1 MVDRYHHCSYAVSV
15 PGGTE
20 RGDRQK
26 KENAAEI
33 NKSSFLP
40 LEEGEE
46 RNEKSVADVQPHS
59 FSASKSNPLD
69 IKGVKV
75 MKKTKVKKQKTPK
88 KQGCSLFLLLMLLAL
103 APVVLATVI
112 LSTTSLHLT
121 RTNLEGSV
129 QTTLHV
135 TADNLAKYCKE
146 NEITAM
152 NASGYY
158 EYLDSLKE
166 EDLEMAILADG
177 IPATT
182 SIKNENDYRIREIP
196 MDQDLVSGGGTDGY
210 YDKNV
215 VIDGNAYYGYYIPIM
230 NDGRITAVAFAAER
244 KNDITD
250 ALWEIKVVF
259 LICAVGMVLLF
270 GAICFFLSRALSSR
284 MKETGARVDALAEGD
299 LSAKKES
306 HSIVREIRNLLL
318 NTSQM
323 QRNLA
328 QVIGGVQEISGEL
341 LNSVRQVAEGSNAT
355 MEQAEQISQAVDQLS
370 AAAEEMAENV
380 QNISDRMDEIGAAVN
395 DISAS
400 VGQLQKDSE
409 EMQDNSRK
417 AGEGMEK
424 IMTGSS
430 RSVESV
436 DTITS
441 KIHETNDYIEK
452 IDEAVALI
460 FSISGQTN
468 LLSLNASI
476 EAARAGEAGRGF
488 AVVAEEI
495 RKLSE
500 QSAAGAE
507 QIKELAQGITEKSGE
522 TVEQADVVKDII
534 REEQDYIIATRE
546 QYQQLE
552 QSIRHSAEE
561 IRKIAGETRH
571 LSQQKEDILGNIGS
585 LSAISEENA
594 ANNQQVNA
602 NIDEILTQ
610 IQTVGA
616 NCDKMKQISG
626 ELENSVAYFHTEKEP
641 AGK

>member
-1 MVDRYHHCSYAVSV
+1 
-15 PGGTE
+15 
-20 RGDRQK
+20 
-26 KENAAEI
+26 
-33 NKSSFLP
+33 
-40 LEEGEE
+40 
-46 RNEKSVADVQPHS
+46 
-59 FSASKSNPLD
+59 
-69 IKGVKV
+69 
-75 MKKTKVKKQKTPK
+75 MKKTKVKKQKTLK

-250 ALWEIKVVF
+250 ALWEIEVVF

-400 VGQLQKDSE
+400 AGQLQKDSE

-561 IRKIAGETRH
+561 IRKIAGETTH

>member
-1 MVDRYHHCSYAVSV
+1 
-15 PGGTE
+15 
-20 RGDRQK
+20 
-26 KENAAEI
+26 
-33 NKSSFLP
+33 
-40 LEEGEE
+40 
-46 RNEKSVADVQPHS
+46 
-59 FSASKSNPLD
+59 
-69 IKGVKV
+69 

-103 APVVLATVI
+103 APAVLTTVI

-121 RTNLEGSV
+121 RTNLEESV

-158 EYLDSLKE
+158 EYLDSLKGE
-166 EDLEMAILADG
+166 GLEMAILLDG

-182 SIKNENDYRIREIP
+182 SIKNENDYRVREIP
-196 MDQDLVSGGGTDGY
+196 MDQDLVSAGGTEGY

-215 VIDGNAYYGYYIPIM
+215 LIEGNTYYGYYIPIV

-244 KNDITD
+244 KNEITD
-250 ALWEIKVVF
+250 ALWGIEIVF

-270 GAICFFLSRALSSR
+270 GIISFFLSRALSGK
-284 MKETGARVDALAEGD
+284 MKETGRRVDALAEGD
-299 LSAKKES
+299 LSARKES
-306 HSIVREIRNLLL
+306 GSIVREIQDLLQ
-318 NTSQM
+318 NTAQM
-323 QRNLA
+323 QQNLA
-328 QVIGGVQEISGEL
+328 QVIGGVQEVSGEL
-341 LNSVRQVAEGSNAT
+341 LNSVQQVAEGSGAT
-355 MEQAEQISQAVDQLS
+355 TEQATQISQAMEQLS
-370 AAAEEMAENV
+370 SAAEEMAENV
-380 QNISDRMDEIGAAVN
+380 QNISDRMDEIGEAVN

-400 VGQLQKDSE
+400 AGQLQADSA

-424 IMTGSS
+424 IMTGSN

-436 DTITS
+436 NTITA

-507 QIKELAQGITEKSGE
+507 QIKNLAQGIMEKSGE
-522 TVEQADVVKDII
+522 TVEQADVVKGII
-534 REEQDYIIATRE
+534 REEQDQIIATRE
-546 QYQQLE
+546 QYKQLE

-561 IRKIAGETRH
+561 IRKIAEETGH

-602 NIDEILTQ
+602 NIEEILTQ
-610 IQTVGA
+610 IQTVGT

-626 ELENSVAYFHTEKEP
+626 ELENSVAYFHTEENLSGNDKKDLRQEV
-641 AGK
+641 

>member
-1 MVDRYHHCSYAVSV
+1 
-15 PGGTE
+15 
-20 RGDRQK
+20 
-26 KENAAEI
+26 
-33 NKSSFLP
+33 
-40 LEEGEE
+40 
-46 RNEKSVADVQPHS
+46 
-59 FSASKSNPLD
+59 
-69 IKGVKV
+69 

-103 APVVLATVI
+103 APVVLATVL

-121 RTNLEGSV
+121 RTNLEESV

-146 NEITAM
+146 NEITVI

-158 EYLDSLKE
+158 EYLDSLKDE
-166 EDLEMAILADG
+166 GLEMAILLDG
-177 IPATT
+177 VPATT

-196 MDQDLVSGGGTDGY
+196 MDQDRVSGGGTEGY

-215 VIDGNAYYGYYIPIM
+215 VIEGNTYYGYYIPILS
-230 NDGRITAVAFAAER
+230 NGQITAVAFAAER
-244 KNDITD
+244 KNEIVD
-250 ALWEIKVVF
+250 ALLGIETAF
-259 LICAVGMVLLF
+259 LISAAGIVVLF
-270 GAICFFLSRALSSR
+270 GIICFFLSRALSGK
-284 MKETGARVDALAEGD
+284 MKETGRRVDALAEGD
-299 LSAKKES
+299 LSARKEAD
-306 HSIVREIRNLLL
+306 SIVREIKDLLRN
-318 NTSQM
+318 TAQM
-323 QRNLA
+323 QQNLA
-328 QVIGGVQEISGEL
+328 QVIGGVQEVSGEL
-341 LNSVRQVAEGSNAT
+341 LNSVQQVAEGSGAT
-355 MEQAEQISQAVDQLS
+355 TEQAEQIGSAMEQLS
-370 AAAEEMAENV
+370 SAAEEMAENV
-380 QNISDRMDEIGAAVN
+380 QNISDRMDEIGEAVN

-400 VGQLQKDSE
+400 VAQLQKNSE
-409 EMQDNSRK
+409 EMQDNSKK
-417 AGEGMEK
+417 AGEGMEN
-424 IMTGSS
+424 IMNGSK

-436 DTITS
+436 DTITA

-507 QIKELAQGITEKSGE
+507 QIKSLAQGIMEKSGE

-534 REEQDYIIATRE
+534 RKEQEHIVTTGE
-546 QYQQLE
+546 QYRQLE
-552 QSIRHSAEE
+552 QSIRQSAEE
-561 IRKIAGETRH
+561 IRRIAGETGR

-602 NIDEILTQ
+602 NIEEILTQ

-626 ELENSVAYFHTEKEP
+626 ELENSVAYFHTEKAPVAE
-641 AGK
+641 

>member
-1 MVDRYHHCSYAVSV
+1 M
-15 PGGTE
+15 
-20 RGDRQK
+20 
-26 KENAAEI
+26 KE
-33 NKSSFLP
+33 
-40 LEEGEE
+40 
-46 RNEKSVADVQPHS
+46 
-59 FSASKSNPLD
+59 
-69 IKGVKV
+69 
-75 MKKTKVKKQKTPK
+75 TKAKKQKAPK
-88 KQGCSLFLLLMLLAL
+88 KQGASLFLLLMLLAL

-121 RTNLEGSV
+121 RMNLEESV

-158 EYLDSLKE
+158 EYLDSLRDE
-166 EDLEMAILADG
+166 GLEMAILADG
-177 IPATT
+177 IPAAT
-182 SIKNENDYRIREIP
+182 SIKNENDYRVREIP
-196 MDQDLVSGGGTDGY
+196 LDQDLVSAGGTEGY
-210 YDKNV
+210 YDKSV
-215 VIDGNAYYGYYIPIM
+215 VIEGNTYYGYYIPIV
-230 NDGRITAVAFAAER
+230 NDGQTIAVAFAGER
-244 KNDITD
+244 KNEITD
-250 ALWEIKVVF
+250 VLWGIEIVF
-259 LICAVGMVLLF
+259 LLCAVGMVILF
-270 GAICFFLSRALSSR
+270 GAICFFLSRALTGK
-284 MKETGARVDALAEGD
+284 MKETGRRVDALAEGD
-299 LSAKKES
+299 LSTRKEAS
-306 HSIVREIRNLLL
+306 SIVREIRDLLQ
-318 NTSQM
+318 NTTQM
-323 QRNLA
+323 QQNLA
-328 QVIGGVQEISGEL
+328 QVIGGVQEVSGEL
-341 LNSVRQVAEGSNAT
+341 LKSVSQVAEGSDAAR
-355 MEQAEQISQAVDQLS
+355 EQAGQISQAMEQLS
-370 AAAEEMAENV
+370 SAAEEMAENV
-380 QNISDRMDEIGAAVN
+380 QNISDRMDEIGEAVN
-395 DISAS
+395 DISKSA
-400 VGQLQKDSE
+400 GQLQKDSE

-424 IMTGSS
+424 ILSGSS

-436 DTITS
+436 DTITA

-507 QIKELAQGITEKSGE
+507 QIKELAQGIMAKSGE
-522 TVEQADVVKDII
+522 TVEQADVVKGII
-534 REEQDYIIATRE
+534 REEQDQIVATRQ
-546 QYQQLE
+546 QYGQLE

-561 IRKIAGETRH
+561 IRKIAGETGH
-571 LSQQKEDILGNIGS
+571 LSQQKETILENIGS

-602 NIDEILTQ
+602 NIEEILTQ
-610 IQTVGA
+610 IQTVGT

-641 AGK
+641 VLK

>member
-1 MVDRYHHCSYAVSV
+1 MKRAWLMCSH
-15 PGGTE
+15 TL
-20 RGDRQK
+20 
-26 KENAAEI
+26 
-33 NKSSFLP
+33 FP
-40 LEEGEE
+40 LVKVIHWIL
-46 RNEKSVADVQPHS
+46 R
-59 FSASKSNPLD
+59 
-69 IKGVKV
+69 GVKV
-75 MKKTKVKKQKTPK
+75 MKRTKVKKQKTPK

-196 MDQDLVSGGGTDGY
+196 MDQDLVSGGGTEGY

-250 ALWEIKVVF
+250 ALWEIEVVF

-400 VGQLQKDSE
+400 AGQLQKDSE

-602 NIDEILTQ
+602 NIEEILTQ

-626 ELENSVAYFHTEKEP
+626 ELESSVAYFHTEKEP

>member
-1 MVDRYHHCSYAVSV
+1 
-15 PGGTE
+15 
-20 RGDRQK
+20 
-26 KENAAEI
+26 
-33 NKSSFLP
+33 
-40 LEEGEE
+40 
-46 RNEKSVADVQPHS
+46 
-59 FSASKSNPLD
+59 
-69 IKGVKV
+69 
-75 MKKTKVKKQKTPK
+75 MKKTKVKKQKIPK

-166 EDLEMAILADG
+166 EGLEMAILADG

-196 MDQDLVSGGGTDGY
+196 MDQDLVSAGGTDGY

-215 VIDGNAYYGYYIPIM
+215 VIEGNTYYGYYIPIM
-230 NDGRITAVAFAAER
+230 NNGQITAVAFAAER
-244 KNDITD
+244 KNEITD
-250 ALWEIKVVF
+250 ALWEIEVVF
-259 LICAVGMVLLF
+259 MVCAVGMVILF
-270 GAICFFLSRALSSR
+270 GVICFFLSRALSGK
-284 MKETGARVDALAEGD
+284 MKETGSRVDALAEGD
-299 LSAKKES
+299 LSARKES
-306 HSIVREIRNLLL
+306 DSIVREIRNLLQ

-323 QRNLA
+323 QWKLA
-328 QVIGGVQEISGEL
+328 QVIGGVQEVSGEL
-341 LNSVRQVAEGSNAT
+341 LNSVRQVAAGSDAT
-355 MEQAEQISQAVDQLS
+355 TEQAGQISQAMEQLS
-370 AAAEEMAENV
+370 SAAEEMAENV
-380 QNISDRMDEIGAAVN
+380 QNISDRMDEIGEAVN
-395 DISAS
+395 DISVSA
-400 VGQLQKDSE
+400 GQLQKDSE
-409 EMQDNSRK
+409 EIQDNSKK

-424 IMTGSS
+424 IMTGSN

-436 DTITS
+436 NTITA

-507 QIKELAQGITEKSGE
+507 QIKNLAQGIMEKSGE
-522 TVEQADVVKDII
+522 TVEQADVVKNII

-602 NIDEILTQ
+602 NIEEILTQ

-626 ELENSVAYFHTEKEP
+626 ELESSVAYFHTEKEP

>member
-1 MVDRYHHCSYAVSV
+1 
-15 PGGTE
+15 
-20 RGDRQK
+20 
-26 KENAAEI
+26 
-33 NKSSFLP
+33 
-40 LEEGEE
+40 
-46 RNEKSVADVQPHS
+46 
-59 FSASKSNPLD
+59 
-69 IKGVKV
+69 
-75 MKKTKVKKQKTPK
+75 MKKTKTMKQKSPK
-88 KQGCSLFLLLMLLAL
+88 KQGASLFLILMLLAL

-121 RTNLEGSV
+121 RTNLEESV

-146 NEITAM
+146 NQITAI

-166 EDLEMAILADG
+166 EGLEMAILADG
-177 IPATT
+177 IPAAT

-196 MDQDLVSGGGTDGY
+196 MEQDLVSAGGTEGY

-215 VIDGNAYYGYYIPIM
+215 VIEGNTYYGYYIPIV
-230 NDGRITAVAFAAER
+230 NDGQITAVAFAAER
-244 KNDITD
+244 KNEITD
-250 ALWEIKVVF
+250 ALRGIEIVF
-259 LICAVGMVLLF
+259 LISAVGMVILF
-270 GAICFFLSRALSSR
+270 GVICFFLSRALTGK
-284 MKETGARVDALAEGD
+284 MKETGNRVDALAEGD
-299 LSAKKES
+299 LSARKETS
-306 HSIVREIRNLLL
+306 SIVREIRDLLQ
-318 NTSQM
+318 NTAQM
-323 QRNLA
+323 QENLA
-328 QVIGGVQEISGEL
+328 EVIGGVQEVSGEL
-341 LNSVRQVAEGSNAT
+341 LNSVRQVAEGSDAT
-355 MEQAEQISQAVDQLS
+355 TEQAGQISQAMEQLS
-370 AAAEEMAENV
+370 SAAEEMAENV
-380 QNISDRMDEIGAAVN
+380 QNISDRMDEIGEAVN
-395 DISAS
+395 DISVSAE
-400 VGQLQKDSE
+400 QLQKDSE

-424 IMTGSS
+424 ILSGSN

-436 DTITS
+436 DTITAR
-441 KIHETNDYIEK
+441 IHETNNYIEK

-507 QIKELAQGITEKSGE
+507 QIKELAQGIMQKSGE

-534 REEQDYIIATRE
+534 REEQDQIVATRQ
-546 QYQQLE
+546 QYGQLE

-561 IRKIAGETRH
+561 IRRIAGETGR
-571 LSQQKEDILGNIGS
+571 LSQQKEDILGSIGS

-602 NIDEILTQ
+602 NIEEILTQ
-610 IQTVGA
+610 IQTVGT
-616 NCDKMKQISG
+616 NCDRMKQISG
-626 ELENSVAYFHTEKEP
+626 ELESSVAYFHTEKEP

>member
-1 MVDRYHHCSYAVSV
+1 
-15 PGGTE
+15 
-20 RGDRQK
+20 
-26 KENAAEI
+26 
-33 NKSSFLP
+33 
-40 LEEGEE
+40 
-46 RNEKSVADVQPHS
+46 
-59 FSASKSNPLD
+59 
-69 IKGVKV
+69 

-196 MDQDLVSGGGTDGY
+196 MDQDLVSGGGTEGY

-215 VIDGNAYYGYYIPIM
+215 VIEGNAYYGYYIPIM

-250 ALWEIKVVF
+250 ALWEIEVVF

-299 LSAKKES
+299 LSAQKES

-400 VGQLQKDSE
+400 AGQLQKDSE

-507 QIKELAQGITEKSGE
+507 QIKELAQGIMEKSGE

>member
-1 MVDRYHHCSYAVSV
+1 
-15 PGGTE
+15 
-20 RGDRQK
+20 
-26 KENAAEI
+26 
-33 NKSSFLP
+33 
-40 LEEGEE
+40 
-46 RNEKSVADVQPHS
+46 
-59 FSASKSNPLD
+59 
-69 IKGVKV
+69 

-230 NDGRITAVAFAAER
+230 NDGQITAVAFAAER

-400 VGQLQKDSE
+400 AGQLQKDSE

-561 IRKIAGETRH
+561 IRKIAGETTH

>member
-1 MVDRYHHCSYAVSV
+1 
-15 PGGTE
+15 
-20 RGDRQK
+20 
-26 KENAAEI
+26 
-33 NKSSFLP
+33 
-40 LEEGEE
+40 
-46 RNEKSVADVQPHS
+46 
-59 FSASKSNPLD
+59 
-69 IKGVKV
+69 

-152 NASGYY
+152 NASSYY

-196 MDQDLVSGGGTDGY
+196 MDQDLVSGGGTEGY

-215 VIDGNAYYGYYIPIM
+215 VIEGNAYYGYYIPIM

-250 ALWEIKVVF
+250 ALWEIEVVF

-299 LSAKKES
+299 LSAQKES

-370 AAAEEMAENV
+370 AAAEEMAGNV

-400 VGQLQKDSE
+400 AGQLQKDSE

-441 KIHETNDYIEK
+441 KIRETNDYIEK

-507 QIKELAQGITEKSGE
+507 QIKELAQGIMEKSGE

>member
-1 MVDRYHHCSYAVSV
+1 
-15 PGGTE
+15 
-20 RGDRQK
+20 
-26 KENAAEI
+26 
-33 NKSSFLP
+33 
-40 LEEGEE
+40 
-46 RNEKSVADVQPHS
+46 
-59 FSASKSNPLD
+59 
-69 IKGVKV
+69 
-75 MKKTKVKKQKTPK
+75 MKKTKVKKQKIPK

-152 NASGYY
+152 NASNYY

-196 MDQDLVSGGGTDGY
+196 MDQDLVSDGGTEGY

-215 VIDGNAYYGYYIPIM
+215 VIEGNAYYGYYIPIM

-250 ALWEIKVVF
+250 ALWEIEVVF
-259 LICAVGMVLLF
+259 LICAVGIVLLF

-284 MKETGARVDALAEGD
+284 MKETGARVNALAEGD
-299 LSAKKES
+299 LSAQKES

-328 QVIGGVQEISGEL
+328 QVIGGVQEVSGEL

-400 VGQLQKDSE
+400 AEQLQKDSE

-424 IMTGSS
+424 IKTGSN

-507 QIKELAQGITEKSGE
+507 QIKELAQGIMEKSGE
-522 TVEQADVVKDII
+522 TVEQADVVKNII

-602 NIDEILTQ
+602 NIEEILTQ

-626 ELENSVAYFHTEKEP
+626 ELESSVAYFHTEKEP

>member
-1 MVDRYHHCSYAVSV
+1 
-15 PGGTE
+15 
-20 RGDRQK
+20 
-26 KENAAEI
+26 
-33 NKSSFLP
+33 
-40 LEEGEE
+40 
-46 RNEKSVADVQPHS
+46 
-59 FSASKSNPLD
+59 
-69 IKGVKV
+69 
-75 MKKTKVKKQKTPK
+75 MKKTKTMKQKSPK
-88 KQGCSLFLLLMLLAL
+88 KQGASLFLILMLLAL

-121 RTNLEGSV
+121 RTNLEESV

-146 NEITAM
+146 NQITAI

-166 EDLEMAILADG
+166 EGLEMAILADG
-177 IPATT
+177 IPAAT

-196 MDQDLVSGGGTDGY
+196 MEQDLVSAGGTEGY

-215 VIDGNAYYGYYIPIM
+215 VIEGNTYYGYYIPIV
-230 NDGRITAVAFAAER
+230 NDGQITAVAFAAER
-244 KNDITD
+244 KNEITD
-250 ALWEIKVVF
+250 ALRGIEIVF
-259 LICAVGMVLLF
+259 LISAVGMVILF
-270 GAICFFLSRALSSR
+270 GVICFFLSRALTGK
-284 MKETGARVDALAEGD
+284 MKETGNRVDALAEGD
-299 LSAKKES
+299 LRARKETS
-306 HSIVREIRNLLL
+306 SIVREIRDLLQ
-318 NTSQM
+318 NTAQM
-323 QRNLA
+323 QENLA
-328 QVIGGVQEISGEL
+328 EVIGGVQEVSGEL
-341 LNSVRQVAEGSNAT
+341 LNSVRQVAEGSDAT
-355 MEQAEQISQAVDQLS
+355 TEQAGQISQAMEQLS
-370 AAAEEMAENV
+370 SAAEEMAENV
-380 QNISDRMDEIGAAVN
+380 QNISDRMDEIGEAVN
-395 DISAS
+395 DISVSAE
-400 VGQLQKDSE
+400 QLQKDSE

-424 IMTGSS
+424 ILSGSN

-436 DTITS
+436 DTITA
-441 KIHETNDYIEK
+441 KIHETNNYIEK

-507 QIKELAQGITEKSGE
+507 QIKELAQGIMQKSGE
-522 TVEQADVVKDII
+522 TVEQADVVKGII
-534 REEQDYIIATRE
+534 REEQDQIVATRQ
-546 QYQQLE
+546 QYGQLE

-561 IRKIAGETRH
+561 IRRIAEETGH
-571 LSQQKEDILGNIGS
+571 LSQQKEDILGSIGS

-602 NIDEILTQ
+602 NIEEILTQ
-610 IQTVGA
+610 IQTVGT
-616 NCDKMKQISG
+616 NCDRMKQISG
-626 ELENSVAYFHTEKEP
+626 ELESSVAYFHTEKEP

>member
-1 MVDRYHHCSYAVSV
+1 MKRAWLMCSH
-15 PGGTE
+15 TL
-20 RGDRQK
+20 
-26 KENAAEI
+26 
-33 NKSSFLP
+33 FP
-40 LEEGEE
+40 LVKVIHWIL
-46 RNEKSVADVQPHS
+46 R
-59 FSASKSNPLD
+59 
-69 IKGVKV
+69 GVKV

-196 MDQDLVSGGGTDGY
+196 MDQDLVSGGGTEGY

-250 ALWEIKVVF
+250 ALWEIEVVF

-299 LSAKKES
+299 LSAQKES

-400 VGQLQKDSE
+400 AGQLQKDSE

-602 NIDEILTQ
+602 NIEEILTQ

>member
-1 MVDRYHHCSYAVSV
+1 MKRAWLMCSH
-15 PGGTE
+15 TL
-20 RGDRQK
+20 
-26 KENAAEI
+26 
-33 NKSSFLP
+33 FP
-40 LEEGEE
+40 LVKVIHWIL
-46 RNEKSVADVQPHS
+46 R
-59 FSASKSNPLD
+59 
-69 IKGVKV
+69 GVKV
-75 MKKTKVKKQKTPK
+75 MKKTKVKKQKTSK

-152 NASGYY
+152 NASSYY

-196 MDQDLVSGGGTDGY
+196 MDQDLVSGGGTEGY

-215 VIDGNAYYGYYIPIM
+215 VIEGNAYYGYYIPIM

-250 ALWEIKVVF
+250 ALWEIEVVF

-299 LSAKKES
+299 LSAQKES

-400 VGQLQKDSE
+400 AGQLQKDSE

-507 QIKELAQGITEKSGE
+507 QIKELAQGIMEKSGE

>member
-1 MVDRYHHCSYAVSV
+1 
-15 PGGTE
+15 
-20 RGDRQK
+20 
-26 KENAAEI
+26 
-33 NKSSFLP
+33 
-40 LEEGEE
+40 
-46 RNEKSVADVQPHS
+46 
-59 FSASKSNPLD
+59 
-69 IKGVKV
+69 

-88 KQGCSLFLLLMLLAL
+88 KQGYSLFLLLMLLAL

-259 LICAVGMVLLF
+259 LICAAGIVLLF

-284 MKETGARVDALAEGD
+284 MKETGARVNALAEGD

-400 VGQLQKDSE
+400 AGQLQKDSE

-507 QIKELAQGITEKSGE
+507 QIKELAQGIMEKSGE

-602 NIDEILTQ
+602 NIEEILTQ

>member
-1 MVDRYHHCSYAVSV
+1 
-15 PGGTE
+15 
-20 RGDRQK
+20 
-26 KENAAEI
+26 
-33 NKSSFLP
+33 
-40 LEEGEE
+40 
-46 RNEKSVADVQPHS
+46 
-59 FSASKSNPLD
+59 
-69 IKGVKV
+69 

-196 MDQDLVSGGGTDGY
+196 MDQDLVSGGGTEGY

-215 VIDGNAYYGYYIPIM
+215 VIEGNAYYGYYIPIM

-250 ALWEIKVVF
+250 ALWEIEVVF

-299 LSAKKES
+299 LSAQKES

-400 VGQLQKDSE
+400 AGQLQKDSE

-602 NIDEILTQ
+602 NIEEILTQ

>member
-1 MVDRYHHCSYAVSV
+1 MKRAWLMCSH
-15 PGGTE
+15 TL
-20 RGDRQK
+20 
-26 KENAAEI
+26 
-33 NKSSFLP
+33 FP
-40 LEEGEE
+40 LVKVIHWIL
-46 RNEKSVADVQPHS
+46 R
-59 FSASKSNPLD
+59 
-69 IKGVKV
+69 GVKV

-196 MDQDLVSGGGTDGY
+196 MDQDLVSGGGTEGY

-215 VIDGNAYYGYYIPIM
+215 VIEGNAYYGYYIPIM

-250 ALWEIKVVF
+250 ALWEIEVVF

-299 LSAKKES
+299 LSAQKES

-400 VGQLQKDSE
+400 AGQLQKDSE

-507 QIKELAQGITEKSGE
+507 QIKELAQGIMEKSGE

>member
-1 MVDRYHHCSYAVSV
+1 
-15 PGGTE
+15 
-20 RGDRQK
+20 
-26 KENAAEI
+26 
-33 NKSSFLP
+33 
-40 LEEGEE
+40 
-46 RNEKSVADVQPHS
+46 
-59 FSASKSNPLD
+59 
-69 IKGVKV
+69 
-75 MKKTKVKKQKTPK
+75 MKRTKVKKQKTPK

-196 MDQDLVSGGGTDGY
+196 MDQDLVSGGGTEGY

-250 ALWEIKVVF
+250 ALWEIEVVF

-306 HSIVREIRNLLL
+306 HSIVREICNLLL

-400 VGQLQKDSE
+400 AGQLQKDSE

-424 IMTGSS
+424 ILTGSS

-507 QIKELAQGITEKSGE
+507 QIKELAQGIMEKSGE

-534 REEQDYIIATRE
+534 REEQDHIIATRE

>member
-1 MVDRYHHCSYAVSV
+1 MKRAWLMCSHTLFPLVKV
-15 PGGTE
+15 IHWILRGG
-20 RGDRQK
+20 
-26 KENAAEI
+26 
-33 NKSSFLP
+33 
-40 LEEGEE
+40 
-46 RNEKSVADVQPHS
+46 
-59 FSASKSNPLD
+59 
-69 IKGVKV
+69 KV

-166 EDLEMAILADG
+166 EGLEMAILADG

-196 MDQDLVSGGGTDGY
+196 MDQDLVSGGGTEGY

-215 VIDGNAYYGYYIPIM
+215 VIEGNAYYGYYIPIM

-250 ALWEIKVVF
+250 ALWEIEVVF

-299 LSAKKES
+299 LSAQKES

-370 AAAEEMAENV
+370 AAAEEMAGNV

-400 VGQLQKDSE
+400 AGQLQKDSE

-441 KIHETNDYIEK
+441 KIRETNDYIEK

-507 QIKELAQGITEKSGE
+507 QIKELAQGIMEKSGE

-602 NIDEILTQ
+602 NIEEILTQ

-641 AGK
+641 DGK

>member
-1 MVDRYHHCSYAVSV
+1 
-15 PGGTE
+15 
-20 RGDRQK
+20 
-26 KENAAEI
+26 
-33 NKSSFLP
+33 
-40 LEEGEE
+40 
-46 RNEKSVADVQPHS
+46 
-59 FSASKSNPLD
+59 
-69 IKGVKV
+69 
-75 MKKTKVKKQKTPK
+75 MKKTKANKQKTLK
-88 KQGCSLFLLLMLLAL
+88 KQGCGLFLLLMLLAL
-103 APVVLATVI
+103 TPVVLATVI
-112 LSTTSLHLT
+112 LSTTSLHQT
-121 RTNLEGSV
+121 RTNLEDSV

-135 TADNLAKYCKE
+135 TADNLSKYCKE

-158 EYLDSLKE
+158 EYLDSLKGE
-166 EDLEMAILADG
+166 GLEMAILADG

-182 SIKNENDYRIREIP
+182 SIKNENDYRVREIP
-196 MDQDLVSGGGTDGY
+196 MDQDLVSNGGTEGY

-215 VIDGNAYYGYYIPIM
+215 MIDGNAYYGYYIPIM

-244 KNDITD
+244 KNEITD
-250 ALWEIKVVF
+250 ALRGIEAVF
-259 LICAVGMVLLF
+259 LICAVGMVILF
-270 GAICFFLSRALSSR
+270 GIICFFLSRALSGK
-284 MKETGARVDALAEGD
+284 MKETGSRVDALAEGD
-299 LSAKKES
+299 LSARKES
-306 HSIVREIRNLLL
+306 GSIVREIQELLQ
-318 NTSQM
+318 NTAQM
-323 QRNLA
+323 QQNLA
-328 QVIGGVQEISGEL
+328 QVIGEVQEVSGEL
-341 LNSVRQVAEGSNAT
+341 LNSVQQVAEGSAVT
-355 MEQAEQISQAVDQLS
+355 TEQAEQISSAMEQLS
-370 AAAEEMAENV
+370 SAAEEMAENV
-380 QNISDRMDEIGAAVN
+380 QNISDRMDEIGEAVN

-400 VGQLQKDSE
+400 AGQLQKDSA

-424 IMTGSS
+424 IMTGSN

-436 DTITS
+436 NTITA

-507 QIKELAQGITEKSGE
+507 QIKNLAQGIMEKSGE
-522 TVEQADVVKDII
+522 TVEQADVVKGII
-534 REEQDYIIATRE
+534 REEQDQIITTRE

-561 IRKIAGETRH
+561 IRKIAEETGH

-602 NIDEILTQ
+602 NIEEILTQ

-616 NCDKMKQISG
+616 NCDKMNRISK

-641 AGK
+641 AAE

>member
-1 MVDRYHHCSYAVSV
+1 M
-15 PGGTE
+15 
-20 RGDRQK
+20 
-26 KENAAEI
+26 KE
-33 NKSSFLP
+33 
-40 LEEGEE
+40 
-46 RNEKSVADVQPHS
+46 
-59 FSASKSNPLD
+59 
-69 IKGVKV
+69 
-75 MKKTKVKKQKTPK
+75 TKAKKQKAPK
-88 KQGCSLFLLLMLLAL
+88 KQGASLFLLLMLLAL

-121 RTNLEGSV
+121 RMNLEESV

-158 EYLDSLKE
+158 EYLDSLRDE
-166 EDLEMAILADG
+166 GLEMAILADG

-182 SIKNENDYRIREIP
+182 SIKNENDYRVREIP
-196 MDQDLVSGGGTDGY
+196 LDQDLVSAGGTEGY
-210 YDKNV
+210 YDKSV
-215 VIDGNAYYGYYIPIM
+215 VIEGNTYYGYYIPIV
-230 NDGRITAVAFAAER
+230 NDGQTIAVAFAGER
-244 KNDITD
+244 KNEITD
-250 ALWEIKVVF
+250 ALWGIEIVF
-259 LICAVGMVLLF
+259 LLCAVGMVILF
-270 GAICFFLSRALSSR
+270 GAICFFLSRALTGK
-284 MKETGARVDALAEGD
+284 MKETGRRVDALAEGD
-299 LSAKKES
+299 LSTRKEAS
-306 HSIVREIRNLLL
+306 SIVREIQDLLQ
-318 NTSQM
+318 NTTQM
-323 QRNLA
+323 QQNLA
-328 QVIGGVQEISGEL
+328 QVIGGVQEVSGEL
-341 LNSVRQVAEGSNAT
+341 LKSVSQVAEGSDAAR
-355 MEQAEQISQAVDQLS
+355 EQAGQISQAMEQLS
-370 AAAEEMAENV
+370 SAAEEMAENV
-380 QNISDRMDEIGAAVN
+380 QNISDRMDEIGEAVN
-395 DISAS
+395 DISKSA
-400 VGQLQKDSE
+400 GQLQKDSE

-424 IMTGSS
+424 ILSGSS

-436 DTITS
+436 DTITA

-507 QIKELAQGITEKSGE
+507 QIKELAQGIMAKSGE
-522 TVEQADVVKDII
+522 TVEQADVVKGII
-534 REEQDYIIATRE
+534 REEQDQIVATRQ
-546 QYQQLE
+546 QYGQLE

-561 IRKIAGETRH
+561 IRKIAGETGH
-571 LSQQKEDILGNIGS
+571 LSQQKETILENIGS

-602 NIDEILTQ
+602 NIEEILTQ
-610 IQTVGA
+610 IQTVGT

-641 AGK
+641 VLK

>member
-1 MVDRYHHCSYAVSV
+1 
-15 PGGTE
+15 
-20 RGDRQK
+20 
-26 KENAAEI
+26 
-33 NKSSFLP
+33 
-40 LEEGEE
+40 
-46 RNEKSVADVQPHS
+46 
-59 FSASKSNPLD
+59 
-69 IKGVKV
+69 
-75 MKKTKVKKQKTPK
+75 MKKTKVKKQKTSK

-196 MDQDLVSGGGTDGY
+196 MDQDLVSGGGTEGY

-250 ALWEIKVVF
+250 ALWEIEVVF
-259 LICAVGMVLLF
+259 LICAAGIVLLF

-299 LSAKKES
+299 LSAQKES

-328 QVIGGVQEISGEL
+328 QVIGGVQEVAGEL

-355 MEQAEQISQAVDQLS
+355 MEQAEQISQTVDQLS

-400 VGQLQKDSE
+400 AGQLQKDSE

-476 EAARAGEAGRGF
+476 EAARAGE
-488 AVVAEEI
+488 
-495 RKLSE
+495 LSL
-500 QSAAGAE
+500 
-507 QIKELAQGITEKSGE
+507 IHI
-522 TVEQADVVKDII
+522 
-534 REEQDYIIATRE
+534 
-546 QYQQLE
+546 
-552 QSIRHSAEE
+552 
-561 IRKIAGETRH
+561 
-571 LSQQKEDILGNIGS
+571 
-585 LSAISEENA
+585 
-594 ANNQQVNA
+594 
-602 NIDEILTQ
+602 
-610 IQTVGA
+610 
-616 NCDKMKQISG
+616 
-626 ELENSVAYFHTEKEP
+626 
-641 AGK
+641 

>member
-1 MVDRYHHCSYAVSV
+1 MKRAWLMCSH
-15 PGGTE
+15 TL
-20 RGDRQK
+20 
-26 KENAAEI
+26 
-33 NKSSFLP
+33 FP
-40 LEEGEE
+40 LVKVIHWIL
-46 RNEKSVADVQPHS
+46 R
-59 FSASKSNPLD
+59 
-69 IKGVKV
+69 GVKV
-75 MKKTKVKKQKTPK
+75 MKRTKVKKQKTPK

-196 MDQDLVSGGGTDGY
+196 MDQDLVSGGGTEGY

-250 ALWEIKVVF
+250 ALWEIEVVF

-341 LNSVRQVAEGSNAT
+341 LNSVRQVAEGSNTT

-400 VGQLQKDSE
+400 AGQLQKDSE

-561 IRKIAGETRH
+561 IRKIAGETTH

>member
-1 MVDRYHHCSYAVSV
+1 MKRAWLMCSH
-15 PGGTE
+15 TL
-20 RGDRQK
+20 
-26 KENAAEI
+26 
-33 NKSSFLP
+33 FP
-40 LEEGEE
+40 LVKVIHWIL
-46 RNEKSVADVQPHS
+46 R
-59 FSASKSNPLD
+59 
-69 IKGVKV
+69 GVKV
-75 MKKTKVKKQKTPK
+75 MKRTKVKKQKTPK

-196 MDQDLVSGGGTDGY
+196 MDQDLVSGGGTEGY

-250 ALWEIKVVF
+250 ALWEIEVVF

-380 QNISDRMDEIGAAVN
+380 QNISDRIDEIGAAVN

-400 VGQLQKDSE
+400 AGQLQKDSE

-507 QIKELAQGITEKSGE
+507 QIKELAQGIMEKSGE

-602 NIDEILTQ
+602 NIEEILTQ

>member
-1 MVDRYHHCSYAVSV
+1 
-15 PGGTE
+15 
-20 RGDRQK
+20 
-26 KENAAEI
+26 
-33 NKSSFLP
+33 
-40 LEEGEE
+40 
-46 RNEKSVADVQPHS
+46 
-59 FSASKSNPLD
+59 
-69 IKGVKV
+69 

-103 APVVLATVI
+103 APVVLATVL
-112 LSTTSLHLT
+112 LSTTSLYLT
-121 RTNLEGSV
+121 RTNLEESV

-146 NEITAM
+146 NEITAI

-158 EYLDSLKE
+158 EYLDSLKDE
-166 EDLEMAILADG
+166 GLEMAILLDG
-177 IPATT
+177 VPATT

-196 MDQDLVSGGGTDGY
+196 MDQDRVSDGGTEGY

-215 VIDGNAYYGYYIPIM
+215 VIEGNTYYGYYIPILS
-230 NDGRITAVAFAAER
+230 NGQITAVAFAAER
-244 KNDITD
+244 KNEITD
-250 ALWEIKVVF
+250 ALLGIEIVF
-259 LICAVGMVLLF
+259 LISAAGIVVLF
-270 GAICFFLSRALSSR
+270 GIICFFLSRALSGK
-284 MKETGARVDALAEGD
+284 MKETGRRVDALAEGD
-299 LSAKKES
+299 LSARKEAD
-306 HSIVREIRNLLL
+306 SIVREIKDLLRN
-318 NTSQM
+318 TAQM
-323 QRNLA
+323 QQNLA
-328 QVIGGVQEISGEL
+328 QVIGGVQEVSGEL
-341 LNSVRQVAEGSNAT
+341 LNSVQQVAEGSDAT
-355 MEQAEQISQAVDQLS
+355 TEQAEQIGSAMEQLS
-370 AAAEEMAENV
+370 SAAEEMAENV
-380 QNISDRMDEIGAAVN
+380 QNISDRMDEIGEAVN

-400 VGQLQKDSE
+400 VAQLQKNSE
-409 EMQDNSRK
+409 EMQDNSKK
-417 AGEGMEK
+417 AGEGMEN
-424 IMTGSS
+424 IMNGSK

-436 DTITS
+436 DTITA

-507 QIKELAQGITEKSGE
+507 QIKSLAQGIMEKSGE
-522 TVEQADVVKDII
+522 TVEQADVVKNII
-534 REEQDYIIATRE
+534 RKEQEHIITTGE
-546 QYQQLE
+546 QYRQLE
-552 QSIRHSAEE
+552 QSIRQSAEE
-561 IRKIAGETRH
+561 IRRIAGETGR

-602 NIDEILTQ
+602 NIEEILTQ

-626 ELENSVAYFHTEKEP
+626 ELENSVAYFHTEKAPVAE
-641 AGK
+641 

>member
-1 MVDRYHHCSYAVSV
+1 
-15 PGGTE
+15 
-20 RGDRQK
+20 
-26 KENAAEI
+26 
-33 NKSSFLP
+33 
-40 LEEGEE
+40 
-46 RNEKSVADVQPHS
+46 
-59 FSASKSNPLD
+59 
-69 IKGVKV
+69 

-152 NASGYY
+152 NASSYY

-196 MDQDLVSGGGTDGY
+196 MDQDLVSGGGTEGY

-215 VIDGNAYYGYYIPIM
+215 VIEGNAYYGYYIPIM

-250 ALWEIKVVF
+250 ALWEIEVVF

-299 LSAKKES
+299 LSAQKES

-400 VGQLQKDSE
+400 AGQLQKDSE

-507 QIKELAQGITEKSGE
+507 QIKELAQGIMEKSGE

>member
-1 MVDRYHHCSYAVSV
+1 MKRAWLMCSH
-15 PGGTE
+15 TL
-20 RGDRQK
+20 
-26 KENAAEI
+26 
-33 NKSSFLP
+33 FP
-40 LEEGEE
+40 LVKVIHWIL
-46 RNEKSVADVQPHS
+46 R
-59 FSASKSNPLD
+59 
-69 IKGVKV
+69 GVKV

-196 MDQDLVSGGGTDGY
+196 MDQDLVSGGGTEGY

-250 ALWEIKVVF
+250 ALWEIEVVF

-400 VGQLQKDSE
+400 AGQLQKDSE

-561 IRKIAGETRH
+561 IRKIAGETTH

-594 ANNQQVNA
+594 ADNQQVNA

>member
-1 MVDRYHHCSYAVSV
+1 MKRAWLMCSH
-15 PGGTE
+15 TL
-20 RGDRQK
+20 
-26 KENAAEI
+26 
-33 NKSSFLP
+33 FP
-40 LEEGEE
+40 LVKVIHWIL
-46 RNEKSVADVQPHS
+46 R
-59 FSASKSNPLD
+59 
-69 IKGVKV
+69 GVKV

-196 MDQDLVSGGGTDGY
+196 MDQDLVSGGGTEGY

-250 ALWEIKVVF
+250 ALWEIEVVF

-400 VGQLQKDSE
+400 AGQLQKDSE

-424 IMTGSS
+424 ILTGSS

-507 QIKELAQGITEKSGE
+507 QIKELAQGIMEKSGE

-602 NIDEILTQ
+602 NIEEILTQ

>member
-1 MVDRYHHCSYAVSV
+1 MKRAWLMCSH
-15 PGGTE
+15 TL
-20 RGDRQK
+20 
-26 KENAAEI
+26 
-33 NKSSFLP
+33 FP
-40 LEEGEE
+40 LVKVIHWIL
-46 RNEKSVADVQPHS
+46 R
-59 FSASKSNPLD
+59 
-69 IKGVKV
+69 GVKV

-152 NASGYY
+152 NASSYY

-196 MDQDLVSGGGTDGY
+196 MDQDLVSGGGTEGY

-215 VIDGNAYYGYYIPIM
+215 VIEGNAYYGYYIPIM

-259 LICAVGMVLLF
+259 LICAAGIVLLF

-299 LSAKKES
+299 LSAQKES

-400 VGQLQKDSE
+400 AGQLQKDSE

-441 KIHETNDYIEK
+441 KIRETNDYIEK

-507 QIKELAQGITEKSGE
+507 QIKELAQGIMEKSGE

-602 NIDEILTQ
+602 NIEEILTQ

>member
-1 MVDRYHHCSYAVSV
+1 
-15 PGGTE
+15 
-20 RGDRQK
+20 
-26 KENAAEI
+26 
-33 NKSSFLP
+33 
-40 LEEGEE
+40 
-46 RNEKSVADVQPHS
+46 
-59 FSASKSNPLD
+59 
-69 IKGVKV
+69 
-75 MKKTKVKKQKTPK
+75 MKKTKVKKQKTLK

-196 MDQDLVSGGGTDGY
+196 MDQDLVSGGGTEGY

-250 ALWEIKVVF
+250 ALWEIEVVF

-400 VGQLQKDSE
+400 AGQLQKDSE

-507 QIKELAQGITEKSGE
+507 QIKELAQGISEKSGE

-561 IRKIAGETRH
+561 IRKIAGETTH

>member
-1 MVDRYHHCSYAVSV
+1 M
-15 PGGTE
+15 
-20 RGDRQK
+20 Q
-26 KENAAEI
+26 
-33 NKSSFLP
+33 
-40 LEEGEE
+40 
-46 RNEKSVADVQPHS
+46 
-59 FSASKSNPLD
+59 
-69 IKGVKV
+69 
-75 MKKTKVKKQKTPK
+75 KTKVKKQKAPK
-88 KQGCSLFLLLMLLAL
+88 KQGASLFLLLMLLAL
-103 APVVLATVI
+103 TPVVLATVI

-121 RTNLEGSV
+121 RTNLEESV

-152 NASGYY
+152 NASSYY
-158 EYLDSLKE
+158 DYLDSLKE
-166 EDLEMAILADG
+166 EGLEMAILLDG
-177 IPATT
+177 VPATT

-196 MDQDLVSGGGTDGY
+196 MDQDRVSDGETDGY

-215 VIDGNAYYGYYIPIM
+215 VIEGHAYYGYYIPIM

-244 KNDITD
+244 KDQITK
-250 ALWEIKVVF
+250 ALWGIETVF
-259 LICAVGMVLLF
+259 LISAAGMVILF
-270 GAICFFLSRALSSR
+270 GVIAFFLSRALSGK
-284 MKETGARVDALAEGD
+284 MKETGSRVDALTGGD
-299 LSAKKES
+299 LRARKETS
-306 HSIVREIRNLLL
+306 SPVREIRDLLQ
-318 NTSQM
+318 NTAQM
-323 QRNLA
+323 QQNLA

-355 MEQAEQISQAVDQLS
+355 TEQATQISQAMEQLS
-370 AAAEEMAENV
+370 SAAEEMAENV
-380 QNISDRMDEIGAAVN
+380 QNISDRMDEIGEAVN

-400 VGQLQKDSE
+400 AVQLRKDSE

-424 IMTGSS
+424 IMTGSK
-430 RSVESV
+430 RSVDSV
-436 DTITS
+436 NTITA

-460 FSISGQTN
+460 FSISEQTN

-507 QIKELAQGITEKSGE
+507 QIKELAQGIVEKSGQ
-522 TVEQADVVKDII
+522 TVEQADAVKAII
-534 REEQDYIIATRE
+534 REEQDHIVATGE
-546 QYQQLE
+546 EYGQLE

-561 IRKIAGETRH
+561 IRRIAEETDR
-571 LSQQKEDILGNIGS
+571 LSQQKEDILGNIDS

-602 NIDEILTQ
+602 NIEEILTQ
-610 IQTVGA
+610 IQTVGT
-616 NCDKMKQISG
+616 NCDRMKQISG
-626 ELENSVAYFHTEKEP
+626 ELESSVAYFHTDQETVTE
-641 AGK
+641 

>member
-1 MVDRYHHCSYAVSV
+1 
-15 PGGTE
+15 
-20 RGDRQK
+20 
-26 KENAAEI
+26 
-33 NKSSFLP
+33 
-40 LEEGEE
+40 
-46 RNEKSVADVQPHS
+46 
-59 FSASKSNPLD
+59 
-69 IKGVKV
+69 
-75 MKKTKVKKQKTPK
+75 MKKTKVKKQKTLK

-112 LSTTSLHLT
+112 LSTTSLRLT

-196 MDQDLVSGGGTDGY
+196 MDQDFVSGGGTDGY

-259 LICAVGMVLLF
+259 LICAVGMVLLL

-328 QVIGGVQEISGEL
+328 QVIGGVQEVAGEL
-341 LNSVRQVAEGSNAT
+341 LNSVRQVAEGSNTT

-400 VGQLQKDSE
+400 AGQLQKDSE

-507 QIKELAQGITEKSGE
+507 QIKELAQGIMEKSGE

-561 IRKIAGETRH
+561 IRKIAGETGR

-602 NIDEILTQ
+602 NIEEILTQ

-641 AGK
+641 DGK

>member
-1 MVDRYHHCSYAVSV
+1 MKRAWLMCSHTLFPLVKV
-15 PGGTE
+15 IHWILRGG
-20 RGDRQK
+20 
-26 KENAAEI
+26 
-33 NKSSFLP
+33 
-40 LEEGEE
+40 
-46 RNEKSVADVQPHS
+46 
-59 FSASKSNPLD
+59 
-69 IKGVKV
+69 KV
-75 MKKTKVKKQKTPK
+75 MKRTKVKKQKTPK

-196 MDQDLVSGGGTDGY
+196 MDQDLVSGGGTEGY

-215 VIDGNAYYGYYIPIM
+215 VIEGNAYYGYYIPIM

-250 ALWEIKVVF
+250 ALWEIEVVF

-299 LSAKKES
+299 LSAQKES

-400 VGQLQKDSE
+400 AGQLQKDSE

-507 QIKELAQGITEKSGE
+507 QIKELAQGIMEKSGE

>member
-1 MVDRYHHCSYAVSV
+1 MKRAWLMCSH
-15 PGGTE
+15 TL
-20 RGDRQK
+20 
-26 KENAAEI
+26 
-33 NKSSFLP
+33 FP
-40 LEEGEE
+40 LVKVIH
-46 RNEKSVADVQPHS
+46 RI
-59 FSASKSNPLD
+59 LR
-69 IKGVKV
+69 GVKV

-166 EDLEMAILADG
+166 ENLEMAILADG

-196 MDQDLVSGGGTDGY
+196 MDQDLVSDGGTEGY

-215 VIDGNAYYGYYIPIM
+215 VIEGNAYYGYYIPIM

-250 ALWEIKVVF
+250 ALWEIEVVF

-299 LSAKKES
+299 LSAQKES

-328 QVIGGVQEISGEL
+328 QVIGGVQEVSGEL

-400 VGQLQKDSE
+400 AGQLQKDSE

-424 IMTGSS
+424 ILTGSS

-507 QIKELAQGITEKSGE
+507 QIKELAQGIMEKSGE